1 MAAIDEMKVALTKL
15 LFISKWAIIN
25 SSIITNIRGGR
36 YDQILISQY
45 DKFYFRLTI
54 HHNIVIMSYLISF
67 LLLKIRKMK
76 QITNKKDKNDTTKI

>member
-1 MAAIDEMKVALTKL
+1 MNFVLDLKKGANLKL
-15 LFISKWAIIN
+15 LFISKWTIIN
-25 SSIITNIRGGR
+25 ITNIRGGR

-45 DKFYFRLTI
+45 EKFYFRLTI